1 MCHSVPLSENY
12 TCHCPRGYQ
21 LDSSQVHCVDID
33 ECEDSPC
40 DQECI
45 NTPGGFHCE
54 CWVGYQSSG
63 SKEEACED
71 VDECA
76 AAYSPC
82 AQGCTNTDGS
92 FYCSCKE
99 GYIMSGE
106 DSTQCEDI
114 DECLGN
120 PCDTLCINTDGS
132 FRCGC
137 PAGFELAP
145 NGVSCTRGTVFSEL
159 PASPPQKEDK
169 GDGKES
175 TVPLTEMPGSLNGSK
190 DVSNRAQTTD
200 LSIQSDSS
208 TASVPLEI
216 EVSSEASD
224 VWLELGTYLPTTS
237 GHSQPTLEDSVP
249 AHGDSDT
256 DGQKLLLFYILGTV
270 VAISLLLAL
279 ALGLLIYLKRKAKKE
294 EIKEKKAQNAA
305 DSYSWIPERAESRA
319 PENQYSPTPGTDC

>member
-1 MCHSVPLSENY
+1 
-12 TCHCPRGYQ
+12 
-21 LDSSQVHCVDID
+21 
-33 ECEDSPC
+33 
-40 DQECI
+40 
-45 NTPGGFHCE
+45 
-54 CWVGYQSSG
+54 
-63 SKEEACED
+63 
-71 VDECA
+71 
-76 AAYSPC
+76 
-82 AQGCTNTDGS
+82 
-92 FYCSCKE
+92 
-99 GYIMSGE
+99 MSGE

-137 PAGFELAP
+137 PAGFELAS

-159 PASPPQKEDK
+159 PARPPQKEDK

-237 GHSQPTLEDSVP
+237 GHSQPTHEDSVP